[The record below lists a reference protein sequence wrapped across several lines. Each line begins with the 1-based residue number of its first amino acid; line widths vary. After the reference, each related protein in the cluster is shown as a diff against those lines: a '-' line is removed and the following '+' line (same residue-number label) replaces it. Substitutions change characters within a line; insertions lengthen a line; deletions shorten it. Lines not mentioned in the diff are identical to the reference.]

1 MTIKLRSFDAAAY
14 LDNEETIAAYISDAL
29 TSGDSDVLMSAISDV
44 AKARGMARVAADAGV
59 GRESLYKTLAPGSKP
74 KVETLL
80 KLLGA
85 LHVQLI
91 AQPEARAQAVQPAK
105 KTSVAKKATKSTTK
119 PKSSRTRQISIA
131 A

>member
-1 MTIKLRSFDAAAY
+1 MTVKLRSFDAAAY

-29 TSGDSDVLMSAISDV
+29 ESGDSDVLMSAIADV
-44 AKARGMARVAADAGV
+44 AKARGMARVASDAGV

-85 LHVQLI
+85 LDVQLI
-91 AQPEARAQAVQPAK
+91 VKPRAKSAK
-105 KTSVAKKATKSTTK
+105 NAGKPVTTKKSTKSAAK
-119 PKSSRTRQISIA
+119 PKGSRAHMGPVA